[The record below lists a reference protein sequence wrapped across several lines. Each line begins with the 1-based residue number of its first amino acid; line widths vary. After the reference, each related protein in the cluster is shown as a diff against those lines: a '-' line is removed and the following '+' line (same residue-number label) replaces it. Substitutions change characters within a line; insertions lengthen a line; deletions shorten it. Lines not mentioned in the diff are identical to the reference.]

1 VLDPPSIDSDS
12 DALGCDAN
20 KQSKK
25 ASNKSVKK
33 IMFNENRVFDF
44 DEDWNVAGWK
54 GSELTTDP
62 FTSEPAAIHSS
73 DRDGRT
79 QMASQSVLQ
88 DSPRPVYLK
97 GRGSK
102 NYSHLT
108 PSVQDAPATEPD
120 SDKRDFNK
128 QSKKAFN
135 KSVKETMFNE
145 NRIFDFDE
153 D

>member
-1 VLDPPSIDSDS
+1 MFPVSTKLPADFS
-12 DALGCDAN
+12 
-20 KQSKK
+20 
-25 ASNKSVKK
+25 ASQP
-33 IMFNENRVFDF
+33 M
-44 DEDWNVAGWK
+44 
-54 GSELTTDP
+54 
-62 FTSEPAAIHSS
+62 AIPSS